1 MRSTTNFLKLILFC
15 SLFLVQCISVGPGV
29 SSAGIDNYFERS
41 LYGTGLPL
49 RYAETGPWELGLT
62 FVAHKDGIIKAINI
76 KNPDLGTKRVS
87 IWDTNTRTL
96 ITSFEFR
103 TESDKEFQKNLINF
117 KIEKGKTYTISF
129 NAKNYYYHEPIFK
142 KLPIS
147 DDNLTLLS
155 TNFTPGT
162 WQQFPDKQI
171 DNIIHG
177 LIDIDFQWV
186 IN

>member
-1 MRSTTNFLKLILFC
+1 MKSTTIFLKLILIC
-15 SLFLVQCISVGPGV
+15 VLLLVQCISVGPGI
-29 SSAGIDNYFERS
+29 SSAGMDNYFERS

-49 RYAETGPWELGLT
+49 KYAETGPWELGLT

-76 KNPDLGTKRVS
+76 KNPEIGRKRVS
-87 IWDTNTRTL
+87 IWDTNNRVL
-96 ITSFEFR
+96 IATYELK
-103 TESDKEFQKNLINF
+103 TNSDKEFQKNLINF

-129 NAKNYYYHEPIFK
+129 NAKNYYYHELIFR

-147 DDNLTLLS
+147 DDNLTLLA
-155 TNFTPGT
+155 TNFGEGT
-162 WQQFPDKQI
+162 WQQFPDQQTN
-171 DNIIHG
+171 NIIHG